1 MNNASLVS
9 LALLGGILLAIQGG
23 FNSQLSAQLKSPFL
37 AALISFVISSILAG
51 LVIVLSLKK
60 LPDWQEVQLIP
71 PYLWFAGAM
80 FSFGGICL
88 YYYTIPKLGIGS
100 MISLGLTGQMLI
112 SVIAGHFGWFGLEAE
127 PISLRRL
134 LGMAAMIIGII
145 LINHHK

>member
-1 MNNASLVS
+1 MSNASLVS

-23 FNSQLSAQLKSPFL
+23 FNSQLSTQLKSPFL

-51 LVIVLSLKK
+51 LVIALSLRK
-60 LPDWQEVQLIP
+60 LPGWQEVQLIP

-80 FSFGGICL
+80 FSFVGICL
-88 YYYTIPKLGIGS
+88 YYYTIPKLGISS

-112 SVIAGHFGWFGLEAE
+112 SVIAGHFGWFGLEVE

-134 LGMAAMIIGII
+134 LGIAAMIIGII

>member
-1 MNNASLVS
+1 MSNASLVS

-23 FNSQLSAQLKSPFL
+23 FNSQLSTQLKSPFL

-51 LVIVLSLKK
+51 LVIALSLKK

-80 FSFGGICL
+80 
-88 YYYTIPKLGIGS
+88 LGISS

-112 SVIAGHFGWFGLEAE
+112 SVIAGHFGWFGLEVE

-134 LGMAAMIIGII
+134 LGIAAMIIGII